1 MSGRREHGSVVEPG
15 QHDVVVQGVGTSR
28 FGKQADVTS
37 IDLGIAAILEA
48 LDDAAVD
55 EVDAVFI
62 GTVYEPFGSGQR
74 VLERLGIASGPVVS
88 MENACA
94 SGTIAFHEA
103 YEAVARGRYET
114 VLVLGIERL
123 TARHTGGPLP
133 PHLADV
139 DGRTGLVQPARY
151 ATTAQHYMHV
161 YGATAAEIASVAVKS
176 SFHGARNERAQHKN
190 ELTLEAVLGSRMIAD
205 PLTLLQC
212 CPISDGAAAAVV
224 GRRRGR
230 DRDVAVAASAFV
242 SGDLW
247 DYRSAEPAGARIVER
262 AGQLAYAAAGRSPG
276 DIDVAEV
283 HDAFTIGEI
292 VTTEALGLAPRGQG
306 AAMAAAGE
314 TTVGG
319 RIPVNPSGGLLA
331 RGHPLGATGVAQI
344 AEITWQLRGD
354 AGERQVRD
362 AAVGL
367 VETAGGGIAGLDN
380 NSCVVAILERG
391 R

>member
-1 MSGRREHGSVVEPG
+1 MSNP
-15 QHDVVVQGVGTSR
+15 DVVIFGVGTSQ
-28 FGKQADVTS
+28 FGKQADRTS
-37 IDLGIAAILEA
+37 IDLGVAAIVEA
-48 LDDAAVD
+48 FEDGAAD

-74 VLERLGIASGPVVS
+74 VLERLGIAGVPVVNV
-88 MENACA
+88 ENACA

-103 YEAVARGRYET
+103 YEAVARGRYEK
-114 VLVLGIERL
+114 VLALGLERL

-133 PHLADV
+133 PHHEDV

-151 ATTAQHYMHV
+151 ATTAQRYMHV
-161 YGATAAEIASVAVKS
+161 YGASPAEIASVAVKS
-176 SFHGARNERAQHKN
+176 SQNGARNDRAQHKR
-190 ELTLEAVLGSRMIAD
+190 ELTLDEVLDSRMIAD

-224 GRRRGR
+224 GRPRGR
-230 DRDVAVAASAFV
+230 DRDIRIAASALV

-247 DYRSAEPAGARIVER
+247 DYRTDQPGGIRIVER
-262 AGQLAYAAAGRSPG
+262 AAKLAYAAAGRRPD

-292 VTTEALGLAPRGQG
+292 VTTEALGFAPYGQG
-306 AAMAAAGE
+306 AAHAATGE
-314 TTVGG
+314 TAIGG

-331 RGHPLGATGVAQI
+331 RGHPLGATGLAQV
-344 AEITWQLRGD
+344 AEITWQLRGA
-354 AGERQVRD
+354 AGDRQVAD
-362 AAVGL
+362 ATIGL

-380 NSCVVAILERG
+380 NSCVVAVLERG

>member
-1 MSGRREHGSVVEPG
+1 MSDS
-15 QHDVVVQGVGTSR
+15 DVMIYGVGTSR
-28 FGKQADVTS
+28 FGKQAEHTS
-37 IDLGIAAILEA
+37 IDLGVAAILEA
-48 LDDAAVD
+48 FDDGAVD

-74 VLERLGIASGPVVS
+74 VLERLGIAGGPVVNV
-88 MENACA
+88 ENACA

-103 YEAVARGRYET
+103 YEAVARGRYDT
-114 VLVLGIERL
+114 VLALGLERL

-151 ATTAQHYMHV
+151 ATTAQRYMHV
-161 YGATAAEIASVAVKS
+161 YGASAAEIASVAVKS
-176 SFHGARNERAQHKN
+176 SRNGARNDRAQHKR
-190 ELTLEAVLGSRMIAD
+190 ELSLDEVLESRMIAD

-224 GRRRGR
+224 GRPRGR
-230 DRDVAVAASAFV
+230 ARDVRIAGSAFV
-242 SGDLW
+242 SGNLW
-247 DYRSAEPAGARIVER
+247 DYRTDQPGGVQIVER
-262 AGQLAYAAAGRSPG
+262 AAQLAYAAAGRRPAE
-276 DIDVAEV
+276 IDVAEV

-292 VTTEALGLAPRGQG
+292 VTTEALGFAPYGKG
-306 AAMAAAGE
+306 AELAAAGE
-314 TTVGG
+314 TGIGG

-331 RGHPLGATGVAQI
+331 RGHPLGATGLAQI
-344 AEITWQLRGD
+344 AEITWQLRGE
-354 AGERQVRD
+354 AGGRQVAD
-362 AAVGL
+362 ASVGL